1 MKIKAN
7 AAMLALG
14 LKTGQRVDKNDLLDM
29 LRGGFNEPSYSP
41 SKSTAGGASFASTA
55 QSLQLP
61 KASKMQ
67 YANSV
72 AESPRHSGDDAL
84 IREHKNN
91 IPAVARV
98 RTAARPSSG
107 VRAPLASQLHYT
119 NIYSG
124 SCGKQQPASIRRRC
138 RPGRQECAASIHA
151 TNGHDAISQ
160 RRRSCLQQCAG

>member
-1 MKIKAN
+1 MVVRDANAVRVKMQERMKIKAN

-14 LKTGQRVDKNDLLDM
+14 LKTGQRVDKNDLLEM

-84 IREHKNN
+84 NRELKNN

-107 VRAPLASQLHYT
+107 VRAPLASQLH
-119 NIYSG
+119 
-124 SCGKQQPASIRRRC
+124 
-138 RPGRQECAASIHA
+138 
-151 TNGHDAISQ
+151 
-160 RRRSCLQQCAG
+160 